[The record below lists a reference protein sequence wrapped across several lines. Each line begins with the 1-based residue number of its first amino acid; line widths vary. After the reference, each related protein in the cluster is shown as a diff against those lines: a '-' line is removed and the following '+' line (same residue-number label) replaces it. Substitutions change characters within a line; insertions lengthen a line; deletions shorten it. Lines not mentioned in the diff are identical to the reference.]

1 MCISLYDRWISL
13 FNHLRYFRIVA
24 SCHVMSC
31 QFRTLRTELSMFAAS
46 LTDVMEATI
55 QGWKMCRKREHI
67 PHLSESS
74 STLVN
79 RYDTNALAEEKNGGN
94 TRLASARSHVSIIRP
109 MTCHICMFCWVEQY
123 SLDLAESFPLRMCPI
138 IAPRTPSHRWFPI
151 SIHFFSVV
159 PGVEVVRGFY
169 RPLVA
174 CWLVSQHALWK
185 RLSAFYQQ
193 FVGWSRHLQYFP
205 ETLNSGRIPL

>member
-1 MCISLYDRWISL
+1 
-13 FNHLRYFRIVA
+13 
-24 SCHVMSC
+24 
-31 QFRTLRTELSMFAAS
+31 
-46 LTDVMEATI
+46 
-55 QGWKMCRKREHI
+55 MCRKREHI

-74 STLVN
+74 STLVD
-79 RYDTNALAEEKNGGN
+79 RYDTNELAEEKKGEN

-138 IAPRTPSHRWFPI
+138 IAPRTPSHRWFPS

-174 CWLVSQHALWK
+174 CWLVFQHALWK
-185 RLSAFYQQ
+185 RLSAFYPH

-205 ETLNSGRIPL
+205 ETLNSGRIPLWVSELRERPTTELTCEQWRPAIPRERREHFEVYCWADSDRSSLSRQAPHCSVEGRFEQ